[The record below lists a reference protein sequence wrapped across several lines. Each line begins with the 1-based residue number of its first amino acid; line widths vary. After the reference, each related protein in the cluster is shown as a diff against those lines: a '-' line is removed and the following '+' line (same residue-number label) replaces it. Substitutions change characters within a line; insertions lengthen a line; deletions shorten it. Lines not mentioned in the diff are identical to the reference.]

1 MKSLN
6 PSHPDCEC
14 EQCQEMLRR
23 AREIKK
29 LKNEFW
35 QPYYEVCL
43 VFEQVID
50 QCFAHLTSG
59 TLPPKDVVDRL
70 KAAKSERDIA
80 YALYQKNTK
89 VAYEKYPITHH
100 A

>member
-1 MKSLN
+1 
-6 PSHPDCEC
+6 
-14 EQCQEMLRR
+14 MLRR
-23 AREIKK
+23 AREIHK

-35 QPYYEVCL
+35 QPYYEACL

-59 TLPPKDVVDRL
+59 TLLPKDTVDRL
-70 KAAKSERDIA
+70 KAAKNERDVA
-80 YALYQKNTK
+80 YSLYQKNIRI
-89 VAYEKYPITHH
+89 AYEQYPITHH